1 MRATLLD
8 LSVLHNDDL
17 VCIADRAQPVSHDY
31 DRLLPTAD
39 QLVQRLLHLMLR
51 LGVQRGRCLVQEEQL
66 RFTNEGTCDCYA
78 LLLAAGEFDATL
90 AY

>member
-39 QLVQRLLHLMLR
+39 QLVQRLLHLML
-51 LGVQRGRCLVQEEQL
+51 
-66 RFTNEGTCDCYA
+66 
-78 LLLAAGEFDATL
+78 
-90 AY
+90 